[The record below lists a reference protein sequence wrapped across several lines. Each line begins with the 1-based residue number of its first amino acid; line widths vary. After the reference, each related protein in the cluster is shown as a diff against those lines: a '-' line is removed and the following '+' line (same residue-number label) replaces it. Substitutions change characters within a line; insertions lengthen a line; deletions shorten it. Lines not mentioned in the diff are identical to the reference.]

1 MQNHDIRVRSQMRY
15 TYDNMHFDSLP
26 EIAMYVWLKDNN
38 KQFEYQ
44 PDVKFEFVHDNVTH
58 FYHPD
63 FKIGDELYEL
73 KGCQFFK
80 NKDVS
85 TDVMVNPYDHSL
97 DALYE
102 AKHQCMLKNCVKI
115 LSDNDY
121 KVYLDYLKQKFT
133 PEQIKSFRNTKKDAA
148 EEASSE
154 VLANSVSSEN
164 NTAS

>member
-1 MQNHDIRVRSQMRY
+1 
-15 TYDNMHFDSLP
+15 
-26 EIAMYVWLKDNN
+26 
-38 KQFEYQ
+38 
-44 PDVKFEFVHDNVTH
+44 VKFEFVHDNVTH

-85 TDVMVNPYDHSL
+85 TNVMVNPYDHSL

-102 AKHQCMLKNCVKI
+102 AKHQCMLRNGVRI

-121 KVYLDYLKQKFT
+121 KPYLDYLKQKFT
-133 PEQIKSFRNTKKDAA
+133 PEQIKSFRNIKKDAA

-154 VLANSVSSEN
+154 VPADVASLDTNTVS
-164 NTAS
+164 